1 MIKHSQIRALALG
14 IAAFGCS
21 SVASAGEIKG
31 PPPTGNTT
39 SPPMTRISNGN
50 SFCSYSGLNDT
61 PDGQGQ
67 LGQPNYDP
75 GGIAQSYGFFHHE
88 GLYDPSDPNQRDSFA
103 FPGFGCNPNYG
114 GALNPNSQ

>member
-1 MIKHSQIRALALG
+1 MNTRCVMVAVLSTLLIG
-14 IAAFGCS
+14 TPAA
-21 SVASAGEIKG
+21 AGEIKG

-61 PDGQGQ
+61 PDGVFVPG
-67 LGQPNYDP
+67 PEYDP
-75 GGIAQSYGFFHHE
+75 GGIVQSYGYFHHE
-88 GLYDPSDPNQRDSFA
+88 GLYDPSDPADRASFA

-114 GALNPNSQ
+114 GSLNPNS